1 MIPFVNRIDWLF
13 LTFSPLSPSHFSR
26 LSPLRRKCLVCVSV
40 MGGRG
45 GTQTQM
51 HICSITDLRLLP
63 RRLSRPTHAVDLFVA
78 FSYPCRNL
86 CPIINSLSFLNLS
99 QRVRYKKHH
108 LSLLYKWLSLCLQP
122 WEIGAPF
129 SPLHLT
135 KGEFPNHTE
144 CSQSQYKRTGLHLVS
159 SIKLVSR

>member
-1 MIPFVNRIDWLF
+1 MRIMMSVSLTTDSEHRVFFFLMDLKQTGTGAEMIPFVNKIDWLF

-26 LSPLRRKCLVCVSV
+26 LSPLRRKCLVHVSV
-40 MGGRG
+40 LWGGT
-45 GTQTQM
+45 TQTQM

-99 QRVRYKKHH
+99 ERVRYKKHH
-108 LSLLYKWLSLCLQP
+108 LSLLYK
-122 WEIGAPF
+122 
-129 SPLHLT
+129 
-135 KGEFPNHTE
+135 
-144 CSQSQYKRTGLHLVS
+144 
-159 SIKLVSR
+159 

>member
-1 MIPFVNRIDWLF
+1 MRIMMSVSLTTDSEHRVFFFFLMDLKQTGTGAEMIPFVNKIDWLF

-40 MGGRG
+40 LWGGT
-45 GTQTQM
+45 TQTQM

-99 QRVRYKKHH
+99 ERVRYKKHH
-108 LSLLYKWLSLCLQP
+108 LSLLYK
-122 WEIGAPF
+122 
-129 SPLHLT
+129 
-135 KGEFPNHTE
+135 
-144 CSQSQYKRTGLHLVS
+144 
-159 SIKLVSR
+159 